1 MVIAL
6 GIDGQNDALAA
17 EALGRFAYQFGTA
30 DSGRID
36 RYLIGTGPQDLVE
49 VVDAADAAA
58 DGKGNGNGFGYGA
71 DDVDEDMAL
80 FMGRRDVVE
89 DEFIGELVG
98 IEFPQFDGIVD
109 VLDMFKLLAFDDAA
123 IADVQARYNTFCQ
136 HLTFPLMRGFR
147 PS

>member
-49 VVDAADAAA
+49 VVNAADAAA

-71 DDVDEDMAL
+71 DDIDEDMAL
-80 FMGRRDVVE
+80 FMGRV
-89 DEFIGELVG
+89 
-98 IEFPQFDGIVD
+98 
-109 VLDMFKLLAFDDAA
+109 M
-123 IADVQARYNTFCQ
+123 
-136 HLTFPLMRGFR
+136 
-147 PS
+147 S